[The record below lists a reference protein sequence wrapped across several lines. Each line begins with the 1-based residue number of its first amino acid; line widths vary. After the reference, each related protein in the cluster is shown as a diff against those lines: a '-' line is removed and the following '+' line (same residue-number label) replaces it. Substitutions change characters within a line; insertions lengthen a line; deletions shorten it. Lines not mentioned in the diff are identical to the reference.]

1 MPIGLG
7 SIMAGASGAS
17 LITGILPPL
26 GRDWT
31 YVTNSVNPNMRYDV
45 STAIQLRYRDII
57 PQQDY
62 VTYMRSQGLNEDR
75 AREIFE
81 LGKQLLDGYQV
92 IALERRGKIAG
103 NEVLTAIAKIGVEP
117 TTYLKLKQVTEVIP
131 AASDIIS
138 FAVREVYTP
147 EIAEAF
153 GQFDGLEEVVDKAAA
168 DIKAIG
174 LTKETFAK
182 YWAAHWMLPSV
193 GQGFEMVHR
202 DVIPAVSTTDEP
214 LGLDRLMTAL
224 DIMPAWR
231 DKLTAISYSPFTRVD
246 VRRMH
251 KLGIL
256 TDEDLVR
263 AYMDLGFDQEKA
275 EAMRDFTIVYNF
287 RPPEID
293 QTAEDTERAK
303 QKDLTKADVL
313 AGYRDGLLIYDE
325 AKDVLWRLGYSEA
338 ETEFYL
344 SREDYRRDSDEVDT
358 QLKYYHDAYVYRVMD
373 YNEVT
378 DRLGGLNLPATR
390 VERLFAVWD
399 LEKLAK
405 SRKPTKA
412 ELMTFLRKKVI
423 DEPVFVD
430 EMEGL
435 GYPQKYIDWYLQTV

>member
-45 STAIQLRYRDII
+45 STAIQLRYRDLI

-62 VTYMRSQGLNEDR
+62 VTYMRSQGINEDR
-75 AREIFE
+75 AGEIFE
-81 LGKQLLDGYQV
+81 LGKQLLDGYQI
-92 IALERRGKIAG
+92 IALERRGKIDG
-103 NEVLTAIAKIGVEP
+103 PDVLTAIAKIGLDP
-117 TTYLKLKQVTEVIP
+117 GTYLKLKEVTEVIP
-131 AASDIIS
+131 AAGDIIS
-138 FAVREVYTP
+138 FAVREVYSP

-153 GQFDGLEEVVDKAAA
+153 GQFEGLDEVVSKAAA

-174 LTKETFAK
+174 MTKETFSK
-182 YWAAHWMLPSV
+182 YWASHWMLPSV

-202 DVIPAVSTTDEP
+202 DVIPQVSTEEKP

-256 TDEDLVR
+256 SDDDLVR
-263 AYMDLGFDQEKA
+263 AYMDLGFDKTKA

-287 RPPEID
+287 TPPEVE
-293 QTAEDTERAK
+293 QTVEDTERAK
-303 QKDLTKADVL
+303 QKDLTKADIL
-313 AGYRDGLLIYDE
+313 NGYRDGLLNNE
-325 AKDVLWRLGYSEA
+325 ESKEVLGRLGYSEN
-338 ETEFYL
+338 EVTFYL
-344 SREDYRRDSDEVDT
+344 SREDYQSDAEAVDT

-373 YNEVT
+373 FNEVT
-378 DRLGGLNLPATR
+378 DRLGTLNLPSSR
-390 VERLFAVWD
+390 IEKLFEVWD
-399 LEKLAK
+399 IEILAK
-405 SRKPTKA
+405 ARKPTKS

-423 DEPVFVD
+423 DNPTFVS

-435 GYPQKYIDWYLQTV
+435 GYPAKYIDWYLQTV